1 MCQPIKF
8 NLILSMNRFFAVLF
22 FACIS
27 SVSSA
32 QDTLSLARAIQTGL
46 QNNFDVQ
53 KLSAKMG
60 ALNLMHQYVRES
72 NIKNR
77 EAVIGALAS
86 YLKGIN
92 TDGKR
97 EFISEFSGIEF
108 LKGAIKDGKNELRLS
123 KKLLL
128 LLQDLVQNDSLIL
141 HGASPSYIR

>member
-1 MCQPIKF
+1 MLTILDIIF
-8 NLILSMNRFFAVLF
+8 NNPNEDARRE
-22 FACIS
+22 ACGIFS
-27 SVSSA
+27 F
-32 QDTLSLARAIQTGL
+32 TN

-53 KLSAKMG
+53 KLTAKMG